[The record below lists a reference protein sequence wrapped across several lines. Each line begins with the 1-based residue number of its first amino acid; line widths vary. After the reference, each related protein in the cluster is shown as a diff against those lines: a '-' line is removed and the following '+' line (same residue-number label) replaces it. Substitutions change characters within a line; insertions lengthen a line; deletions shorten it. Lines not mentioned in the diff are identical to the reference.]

1 MSQAGRLAG
10 NVAKEI
16 ARFFS
21 DSALTNVFAVEIE
34 PIPENIHKPYWNKL
48 ARFLDI
54 EDMLSV
60 NGFPLTAVAAFK
72 SVRGIEESLATRT
85 INEINNPMPD
95 RVIVAVKS
103 GSVVLSGGVAFS
115 EQLFSWYRMCR
126 DWEIGSDDYRANVTI
141 IQLKKIPYYRYDQLY
156 GRIEVDR
163 WTLPYAWVE
172 RYKAPDFDSMDDAVS
187 VAEITITWDNPL
199 YKDYSVK
206 TVSDVAGLLNS
217 FGLLSL

>member
-1 MSQAGRLAG
+1 MD
-10 NVAKEI
+10 AKTFTKEELI
-16 ARFFS
+16 ELHDEVVEFS
-21 DSALTNVFAVEIE
+21 L
-34 PIPENIHKPYWNKL
+34 NKGL
-48 ARFLDI
+48 KT
-54 EDMLSV
+54 E
-60 NGFPLTAVAAFK
+60 
-72 SVRGIEESLATRT
+72 
-85 INEINNPMPD
+85 
-95 RVIVAVKS
+95 
-103 GSVVLSGGVAFS
+103 
-115 EQLFSWYRMCR
+115 
-126 DWEIGSDDYRANVTI
+126 SDDYRANVTI